1 MTEPVDKRMLL
12 VDDDETFSGVL
23 ARALVRRGYQ
33 VFRAACFT
41 DAEDLVARERPN
53 EAVVDLNLGSH
64 TGLQLIPVLR
74 AACPDLRILILT
86 GYSSIATAV
95 EAIRLGA
102 VDYLCKPA
110 SADEII
116 AALNSD
122 GANPDIDIPFRPPSI
137 DRLEWEH
144 IQRVLQE
151 NENNISAT
159 ARSLGMHRRT
169 LQRKLGKRPV
179 KE

>member
-1 MTEPVDKRMLL
+1 M
-12 VDDDETFSGVL
+12 
-23 ARALVRRGYQ
+23 
-33 VFRAACFT
+33 
-41 DAEDLVARERPN
+41 
-53 EAVVDLNLGSH
+53 
-64 TGLQLIPVLR
+64 
-74 AACPDLRILILT
+74 
-86 GYSSIATAV
+86 ATAV

-110 SADEII
+110 SAEEII

-122 GANPDIDIPFRPPSI
+122 GANPDIDIRLRPPSI

-151 NENNISAT
+151 NDNNISAT